1 MGIDV
6 NQWRARIGLWHAFTV
21 GRPLAHRRR
30 CFKPLNG
37 RMKKKKHEYKRTFK
51 ARHKGKRATLQQTR
65 ARTYFLPLVA
75 LLTLVVV
82 FDSRSDFFNNL
93 LCQLTSA
100 CVLPPI
106 RLALMLFLVGSEKCG
121 SEKRGWVKRKSAVE
135 KRKIAGMETT
145 SFGRLLGILLILAG
159 DVELNPG
166 PVKLGMIS
174 IIFKLLSTLV
184 FVLIRLGKIISHQ
197 PLAAC
202 VGGRSLFTIPY
213 QQHYNIAN
221 TSNTII

>member
-37 RMKKKKHEYKRTFK
+37 RMKKKKHEYKRAFK

-65 ARTYFLPLVA
+65 ARTHFLPLVA

-106 RLALMLFLVGSEKCG
+106 RLALMLFLVESEKHG
-121 SEKRGWVKRKSAVE
+121 PRKHGWERRKSTE
-135 KRKIAGMETT
+135 KCRNAGMEKA
-145 SFGRLLGILLILAG
+145 SFGRLLDILLFLAG

-166 PVKLGMIS
+166 PIKLGMIS
-174 IIFKLLSTLV
+174 VTFDI
-184 FVLIRLGKIISHQ
+184 
-197 PLAAC
+197 
-202 VGGRSLFTIPY
+202 
-213 QQHYNIAN
+213 
-221 TSNTII
+221 TSVRWQRKPQN